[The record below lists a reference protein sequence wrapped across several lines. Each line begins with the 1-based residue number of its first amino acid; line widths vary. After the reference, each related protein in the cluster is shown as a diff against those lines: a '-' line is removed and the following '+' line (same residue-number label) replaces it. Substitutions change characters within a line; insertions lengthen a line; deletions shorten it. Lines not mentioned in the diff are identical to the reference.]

1 MPNRPKKSDA
11 EASESEDSS
20 SSQSSSPLKTKLH
33 KNKRAPWSAD
43 RRHHLRNIIST
54 ILIILL
60 APAIAII
67 LTLYVFQQY
76 QVDGPSMQPTLH
88 NGNRLIVLK
97 LARTWSRITGHPYI
111 PKRGDIIIFQ
121 ENNLYNLADEG
132 TNQLVKRVIGLPGD
146 HLVIKNGVVTI
157 YNKAHPKGFDPDKT
171 LPYGTVIGY
180 TSGNINIVIPK
191 DQVFVCGDNRGDS
204 LDSRVFGTV
213 PVKNIIGQLVAKI
226 TPVSQSKTF

>member
-1 MPNRPKKSDA
+1 
-11 EASESEDSS
+11 
-20 SSQSSSPLKTKLH
+20 
-33 KNKRAPWSAD
+33 
-43 RRHHLRNIIST
+43 
-54 ILIILL
+54 
-60 APAIAII
+60 
-67 LTLYVFQQY
+67 
-76 QVDGPSMQPTLH
+76 MQPTLH

>member
-1 MPNRPKKSDA
+1 MPKPLIKHDDGDESPSDHKS
-11 EASESEDSS
+11 SESGSS
-20 SSQSSSPLKTKLH
+20 LKM
-33 KNKRAPWSAD
+33 KRVSKRSPWSPEK
-43 RRHHLRNIIST
+43 RSRFRNTIST

-60 APAIAII
+60 APAIAIF

-97 LARTWSRITGHPYI
+97 MARTWSRITGHPYV

-121 ENNLYNLADEG
+121 ENNLYNLANEA
-132 TNQLVKRVIGLPGD
+132 TNQLVKRVIALPGD
-146 HLVIKNGVVTI
+146 HLVINNGVITI

-171 LPYGTVIGY
+171 LPYGKVIGY

-213 PVKNIIGQLVAKI
+213 PVKNIIGQLVVKI